1 MGDEYRTRRALDIMW
16 GGKDWRE
23 QHRVQQEQK
32 LAYTQTNDLA
42 TRLFRKQSLV
52 VWCQL
57 SRISYTAFQE
67 AKPSGL
73 MLVPEKF
80 VDEVA
85 DVILNDV
92 EESDAR
98 DSNINCKCSVPTLTK
113 ARDKQQMP
121 IYI

>member
-1 MGDEYRTRRALDIMW
+1 MMP
-16 GGKDWRE
+16 
-23 QHRVQQEQK
+23 V
-32 LAYTQTNDLA
+32 
-42 TRLFRKQSLV
+42 
-52 VWCQL
+52 

-73 MLVPEKF
+73 MLVPEEF

-98 DSNINCKCSVPTLTK
+98 DSNISRFKLVVNSIIRSYL
-113 ARDKQQMP
+113 
-121 IYI
+121 

>member
-1 MGDEYRTRRALDIMW
+1 MPA
-16 GGKDWRE
+16 
-23 QHRVQQEQK
+23 
-32 LAYTQTNDLA
+32 
-42 TRLFRKQSLV
+42 
-52 VWCQL
+52 

-73 MLVPEKF
+73 MLVPEEF

-98 DSNINCKCSVPTLTK
+98 DSKINCKFTS
-113 ARDKQQMP
+113 
-121 IYI
+121 

>member
-1 MGDEYRTRRALDIMW
+1 MPA
-16 GGKDWRE
+16 
-23 QHRVQQEQK
+23 
-32 LAYTQTNDLA
+32 
-42 TRLFRKQSLV
+42 
-52 VWCQL
+52 

-73 MLVPEKF
+73 MLVPEEF

-98 DSNINCKCSVPTLTK
+98 DSNISRV
-113 ARDKQQMP
+113 ARTTCTCLHRT
-121 IYI
+121 YWSWS

>member
-1 MGDEYRTRRALDIMW
+1 MPM
-16 GGKDWRE
+16 
-23 QHRVQQEQK
+23 
-32 LAYTQTNDLA
+32 
-42 TRLFRKQSLV
+42 
-52 VWCQL
+52 

-73 MLVPEKF
+73 MLVPEEF

-98 DSNINCKCSVPTLTK
+98 DSNISRFKLVVKLDYKILSLDCKFT
-113 ARDKQQMP
+113 
-121 IYI
+121 